1 MNSSRTWPPQRNA
14 ACQGPS
20 SQVSQEHEP
29 CVGGLPVPD
38 QRHRG
43 EPGHTREA
51 RRVGGGGKRAKSQ
64 PRTGHTPHA
73 RTGPDTRAQAHNHTQ
88 NSKRGKRPV
97 QLRVSRVFFPYIYS
111 ARTCFLKLLDSIFL
125 VLWRTRLT
133 SLTFDRPS
141 QVGMPNVQGS
151 WTPWPLPR
159 GCTHRSAP
167 TAVHPDNRDI
177 KFFNN
182 GVELQ
187 EIRPAP
193 RRAIPTHHPV
203 DEPDFDAKLRESLA
217 RFRRQRAKRQGCGGY
232 RTPSPERQTLTR
244 PSSLTSAP
252 PSTALR
258 AAPVA
263 SAASGSLPMAL
274 AMGAS
279 PHYPLRPRH
288 APEVRAAGRPSFQ
301 TDTACPRHAWWY

>member
-1 MNSSRTWPPQRNA
+1 MQLVKGHLPTSTSRVWGA
-14 ACQGPS
+14 AFR
-20 SQVSQEHEP
+20 V
-29 CVGGLPVPD
+29 PV

-51 RRVGGGGKRAKSQ
+51 RRVGGGGNVPNLNHGQ
-64 PRTGHTPHA
+64 
-73 RTGPDTRAQAHNHTQ
+73 DTRANRTRQPTHTSSSTQ
-88 NSKRGKRPV
+88 SHAKQQKGETSGTTI
-97 QLRVSRVFFPYIYS
+97 RVSRFFPPYIYS

-274 AMGAS
+274 AMGTS

>member
-1 MNSSRTWPPQRNA
+1 
-14 ACQGPS
+14 
-20 SQVSQEHEP
+20 
-29 CVGGLPVPD
+29 
-38 QRHRG
+38 
-43 EPGHTREA
+43 
-51 RRVGGGGKRAKSQ
+51 
-64 PRTGHTPHA
+64 
-73 RTGPDTRAQAHNHTQ
+73 
-88 NSKRGKRPV
+88 
-97 QLRVSRVFFPYIYS
+97 
-111 ARTCFLKLLDSIFL
+111 
-125 VLWRTRLT
+125 
-133 SLTFDRPS
+133 
-141 QVGMPNVQGS
+141 MPNHQGS

-182 GVELQ
+182 GVELL

-217 RFRRQRAKRQGCGGY
+217 RVRRQRAQRQGCVGY
-232 RTPSPERQTLTR
+232 RTPSPERQMLTR
-244 PSSLTSAP
+244 PPSLTSAP

-263 SAASGSLPMAL
+263 SAASGPLPMAL

-279 PHYPLRPRH
+279 PNYPLRPRH
-288 APEVRAAGRPSFQ
+288 ATEVRAAGRPSFQ
-301 TDTACPRHAWWY
+301 PKPTPRHLAWLY